1 MNNKERQIDIQNLKK
16 HQEFHALKL
25 ELEDF
30 CNKMD
35 NINDIDLSDPKRVGL
50 DVEIFGRQWASKKVR
65 DLLSSLGLV
74 DKLFTR
80 GDRTYE

>member
-1 MNNKERQIDIQNLKK
+1 MEKQRHIDIQNLKR
-16 HQEFHALKL
+16 HQEFYSLKM

-35 NINDIDLSDPKRVGL
+35 SIEDIDLTDPHRIDL
-50 DVEIFGRQWASKKVR
+50 AQEIFGRRWASQRVR

-74 DKLFTR
+74 DKIKVTR
-80 GDRTYE
+80 DLTGE